1 MSESLSGVRAQAAA
15 VEPRRVYPPEL
26 PAIIALVADKLQ
38 RVEEECRRNLRSEV
52 GAIDELGRYLAD
64 AGGKRVRP
72 ILLLLSAQMC
82 GYRGERDVLFASV
95 FEFIHTAT
103 LVHDD
108 VIDQADVRRGRGT
121 MNARWGN
128 GLTVLLGDYLY
139 IKSMNMA
146 LEADDIRIIRILAEI
161 TLKMIEG
168 ELVADRRRADLDMSE
183 SEHLDIIRRK
193 TAFLFSG
200 CGRVAGVLASA
211 PAERVEALAAY
222 GMNLGMAFQLVD
234 DLLDFTAEA
243 RVLGKPV
250 ASDLK
255 EGKLTLPLIYLL
267 QEASGAEREMVQ
279 TVLDERDFLTVTRE
293 EIVDLLKRHHT
304 LERARDQA
312 KAFARK
318 AGEALEVFDPSPAR
332 EALRFLPDF
341 VISRQY

>member
-1 MSESLSGVRAQAAA
+1 VG
-15 VEPRRVYPPEL
+15 
-26 PAIIALVADKLQ
+26 DKLR

-52 GAIDELGRYLAD
+52 GAIDELGSYLAD

-82 GYRGERDVLFASV
+82 GYRGDLDVLYATV

-108 VIDQADVRRGRGT
+108 VIDEAETRRGRGT

-146 LEADDIRIIRILAEI
+146 LQGDDIRIIRILAQI

-168 ELVADRRRADLDMSE
+168 EIISDRCRGRIKMTE
-183 SEHLDIIRRK
+183 REHLDIIERK
-193 TAFLFSG
+193 TAHLFAG
-200 CGRVAGVLASA
+200 CGRVAGVLAG
-211 PAERVEALAAY
+211 AEPRRVEALADY
-222 GMNLGMAFQLVD
+222 GMNLGMAFQIID
-234 DLLDFTAEA
+234 DLLDFTSDS
-243 RVLGKPV
+243 RTLGKPV

-267 QEASGAEREMVQ
+267 RVAEPAEREMVR
-279 TVLDERDFLTVTRE
+279 TVLEEGEFLTIKPE
-293 EIVDLLKRHHT
+293 EIVDLLRRRKT
-304 LERARDQA
+304 LDRTRDLALAYAR
-312 KAFARK
+312 R
-318 AGEALEVFDPSPAR
+318 AR
-332 EALRFLPDF
+332 EALAVFDPCPEREALSALPEF
-341 VISRQY
+341 VVSRRY